1 MTQANGNVKLRLS
14 MAKAQLI
21 HIEVDRRL
29 GHEWDEWNGRP
40 LPNGGDFSAAPG
52 RFFIFAALT
61 IAAAMAAAA
70 LLLYLTGPR
79 LAGLW
84 ARLPALVWLTLGAAA
99 VVAWIYLGV
108 LAGSF
113 YSRRNLL
120 PEALLER
127 GPYLQLMNYTSLVA
141 RGFGKR
147 DWVEHAAIDIYN
159 ALAERR
165 GRKVGKGELLVLIPR
180 CLSKQ
185 ALDGV
190 LEIAGRYEVPVF
202 VATRGQLA
210 RRVIRERRPRA
221 VVAVACERDMMTG
234 LRDVAGKLP
243 VLGLT
248 MQLPNGPCRDAT
260 IDLHQMEKWVQGL
273 VTEQKPERAPAS

>member
-1 MTQANGNVKLRLS
+1 MKLRFP

-40 LPNGGDFSAAPG
+40 LPNRGDFSAAPG
-52 RFFIFAALT
+52 LFFRFAAVT
-61 IAAAMAAAA
+61 IAVLTATLAI
-70 LLLYLTGPR
+70 LLYLVGPR

-84 ARLPALVWLTLGAAA
+84 GRLPVAL
-99 VVAWIYLGV
+99 WIALAV
-108 LAGSF
+108 LAGAQVLYLALLVTSF
-113 YSRRNLL
+113 YAGRNLL
-120 PEALLER
+120 PERLLER
-127 GPYLQLMNYTSLVA
+127 GPYLKLMNYTSMVA
-141 RGFGKR
+141 RLFGKR
-147 DWVEHAAIDIYN
+147 DWVEHAAIDVYN
-159 ALAERR
+159 TLAERR
-165 GRKVGKGELLVLIPR
+165 GRRVGSGELLVLIPR

-190 LEIAGRYEVPVF
+190 LEVAGRYEVPVF

-248 MQLPNGPCRDAT
+248 MQLPNGPCRDAA
-260 IDLHQMEKWVQGL
+260 IDLEQMEKWVQGL
-273 VTEQKPERAPAS
+273 VGGGPRRPQQQPEHAPTA